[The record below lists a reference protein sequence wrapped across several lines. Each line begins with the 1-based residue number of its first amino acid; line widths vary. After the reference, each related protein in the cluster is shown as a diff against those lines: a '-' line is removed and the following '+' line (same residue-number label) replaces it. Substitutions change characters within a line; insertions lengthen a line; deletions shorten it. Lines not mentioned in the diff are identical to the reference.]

1 MTEMQ
6 KQLSAAKKLPDSS
19 VALIR
24 VDRMYESLRYND
36 YSAQNGLGEIVDNS
50 VEAKAAHI
58 NVVVTIQKMSK
69 LGKKRA
75 ADQITEISVIDDG
88 YGMKQDT
95 LHRCLA
101 LGESIREHSDK
112 RGIGRFGVGMTLG
125 GISLA
130 RRIEVYSRT
139 GANEDFLY
147 TFIDLDDIQK
157 GNLIQIPEPI
167 AQEPPQ
173 SLSNILK
180 NSSGTIVTLK
190 KCDRIEGTVDFS
202 NYLGQTYRKF
212 IERGLEITLNG
223 ERVYLHDP
231 LYMASP
237 TIFDEQQLRTEG
249 SIEPKATSLGEF
261 HLPREIP
268 GKDGQTADVVIR
280 MSLLPA
286 EWRTTAGAG
295 GSPEA
300 KKRKIDKNEGISILR
315 ADREVFYG
323 HVPYITGKKGEA
335 RALDIDRW
343 WGCEISFPP
352 ELDYAFQVRY
362 IKRGAEPTADLR
374 DQIRDIIGD
383 VVQTARKIVQETW
396 NMNKSEANRR
406 AGNFGRAEEAMAKAG
421 EILPHGKKG
430 KSLTKSEDEQQ
441 IDALVAAALG
451 ADRENIE
458 KREEKKAEIRKK
470 PYSIEPVSYP
480 KTILFDTVHLLNN
493 TIIKLN
499 VNHPFYK
506 EILEPLCGNLADSE
520 TNQERQD
527 IKNAILLLLFSYVKA
542 ESMFDNH
549 EILFEA
555 LRSQWGT
562 ALATAL
568 SEYDREA
575 RS

>member
-1 MTEMQ
+1 M
-6 KQLSAAKKLPDSS
+6 
-19 VALIR
+19 
-24 VDRMYESLRYND
+24 
-36 YSAQNGLGEIVDNS
+36 
-50 VEAKAAHI
+50 
-58 NVVVTIQKMSK
+58 
-69 LGKKRA
+69 
-75 ADQITEISVIDDG
+75 
-88 YGMKQDT
+88 
-95 LHRCLA
+95 
-101 LGESIREHSDK
+101 
-112 RGIGRFGVGMTLG
+112 
-125 GISLA
+125 
-130 RRIEVYSRT
+130 
-139 GANEDFLY
+139 
-147 TFIDLDDIQK
+147 
-157 GNLIQIPEPI
+157 
-167 AQEPPQ
+167 
-173 SLSNILK
+173 K

-441 IDALVAAALG
+441 IDALAAAALG